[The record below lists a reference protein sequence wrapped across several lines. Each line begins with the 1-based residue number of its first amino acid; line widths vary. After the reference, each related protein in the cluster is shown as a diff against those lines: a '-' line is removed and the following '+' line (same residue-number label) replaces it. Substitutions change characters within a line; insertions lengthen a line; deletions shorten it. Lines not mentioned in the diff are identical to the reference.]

1 MRFIQYMPDD
11 ISFEELD
18 NIKQMM
24 EGYISDFTNIDNNI
38 SDMIKNCDDSTLLKL
53 ETLDKKTKDEILR
66 SRDKALS
73 IGFIAIST
81 MALLIRRFRS
91 AAKLSGLFIQLIN
104 HFVSLITKYVGLF
117 KIESIQ
123 VTISLTP
130 SIVIIFK
137 P

>member
-1 MRFIQYMPDD
+1 MSSD
-11 ISFEELD
+11 ISLEEID

-24 EGYISDFTNIDNNI
+24 ESYISDFVNIDNNV
-38 SDMIKNCDDSTLLKL
+38 SNMIKNSDENTLLKF
-53 ETLDKKTKDEILR
+53 EAFDKETKDEILR
-66 SRDKALS
+66 NRDEALS

-81 MALLIRRFRS
+81 MSLLIRRFRS
-91 AAKLSGLFIQLIN
+91 ASKLSSLFIQLIN
-104 HFVSLITKYVGLF
+104 RFVSLITKYVGLF